1 MTSKIFRST
10 VLVAA
15 VVLLCSLGIVMGVLY
30 SHFTQVQVQQL
41 KNELSLAVTGTEQYG
56 NAFLENV
63 EANKFRITWIDTDG
77 TVLFDT
83 QADQTI
89 MENHAD
95 REEIREAFTSGA
107 GSAVRTSSTLTEQT
121 FYEAQKL
128 KDGTVLRISTNQES
142 AWALMMGMIWPVV
155 LIAILAIALSALW
168 ARRMAKKIV
177 EPLNALNLEQPL
189 SNNTYEELS
198 PLLRRLNQ
206 QHLQIDS
213 QMRKIQR
220 DAEEFLQ
227 ITSHMQE
234 GLVVLDKEVNIRSIN
249 TAAMQIFRA
258 DKSCVGSS
266 FFMVNHSNDLRQTL
280 NDALDRGRGSSIL
293 EADGRVYRFDM
304 SSIQSGSNLLGAV
317 ILAVDVTES
326 RNAEQ
331 MRREFSANVSHEL
344 KTPLQGIIGSAELLE
359 SGLTRPEDAPRFM
372 GHIRKEASRLVSLIE
387 DILRL
392 SQLDEGVAM
401 PAETVDML
409 SLSREVT
416 AILEKSAAEKDVS
429 ICISGESFAVQGV
442 RRMLHEILYNL
453 CENAIKYNIPGGSVR
468 IHLEGRKLTVSDTGI
483 GIPAEHQPRVFE
495 RFYRVDKSHS
505 KASGGTGLGLSIVKH
520 AAAYHNAEI
529 ALESTPGKGTTITV
543 QFLFQTAPTR
553 VRSEMDTAA
562 WQCPFCS
569 M

>member
-10 VLVAA
+10 LFVA
-15 VVLLCSLGIVMGVLY
+15 VIVLLCALGIVMGVLY

-198 PLLRRLNQ
+198 PLLQRLNQ

-249 TAAMQIFRA
+249 TAAMQIFHA
-258 DKSCVGSS
+258 DKTCVGSS
-266 FFMVNHSNDLRQTL
+266 FFMVNRSNDLRQTL

-331 MRREFSANVSHEL
+331 MRQEFSANVSHEL

-409 SLSREVT
+409 TLSQEVA

-468 IHLEGRKLTVSDTGI
+468 FHLEGRKLTVSDTGI
-483 GIPAEHQPRVFE
+483 GIPLEHQPRVFE

-520 AAAYHNAEI
+520 AASYHKAEI
-529 ALESTPGKGTTITV
+529 SLESAPGKGTSITLA
-543 QFLFQTAPTR
+543 F
-553 VRSEMDTAA
+553 
-562 WQCPFCS
+562 
-569 M
+569 